1 MRVAAGAE
9 GRSWRS
15 RRHALMASL
24 LLLVACAS
32 APQRNGVIT
41 PPLQLSP
48 AALGHE
54 ISLQQRLTVT
64 HAGRQ
69 QQADAL
75 LEVDASNLRLVMLV
89 GPKRLLTLSW
99 DGSELR
105 QQRDPALPE
114 ALEGE
119 HFVNDIQ
126 LAYWPAA
133 TIRQRLTAPWTL
145 QEQAGSRE
153 LLHNGKLIVSI
164 RYSSATPWLGRIEI
178 DRPAQ
183 DYRLSID
190 SVSAQ

>member
-1 MRVAAGAE
+1 VRIAGAE
-9 GRSWRS
+9 RR
-15 RRHALMASL
+15 RRRRLRHALMAPL
-24 LLLVACAS
+24 LLLASCAS
-32 APQRNGVIT
+32 APQRNSVAA
-41 PPLQLSP
+41 PALQLPP
-48 AALGHE
+48 AALGRE

-75 LEVDASNLRLVMLV
+75 LEVDASSLRLVMLV
-89 GPKRLLTLSW
+89 GPRRLLTLSW
-99 DGSELR
+99 DGSQLQ

-133 TIRQRLTAPWTL
+133 AIRQRLTAPWTL
-145 QEQAGSRE
+145 QEQTGSRA
-153 LLHNGKLIVSI
+153 LLHNGSVIVSI
-164 RYSSATPWLGRIEI
+164 RYSSAIPWLGHIEI